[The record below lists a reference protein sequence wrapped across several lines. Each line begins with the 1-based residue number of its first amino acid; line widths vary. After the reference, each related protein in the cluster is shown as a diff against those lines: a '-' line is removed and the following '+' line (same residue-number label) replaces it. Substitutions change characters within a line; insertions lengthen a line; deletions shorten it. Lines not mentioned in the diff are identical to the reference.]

1 MDSSSGGYSS
11 EQGEPYELVFVK
23 DTAATTC
30 YGCKGRVRNK
40 PSDAPP
46 PPPHCDVFIR
56 HRERRLYN
64 RLGETKIRIS
74 STPKM
79 IYYHPVKS
87 CTNLTASDVREGKLI
102 VADDVQKNLSSL
114 HKRVL
119 FKEFGMMLNQ

>member
-1 MDSSSGGYSS
+1 MKVTPANRGALRAGVCEGHSSNNLLWL
-11 EQGEPYELVFVK
+11 QGQ
-23 DTAATTC
+23 
-30 YGCKGRVRNK
+30 VRNK
-40 PSDAPP
+40 PSDAPS

-64 RLGETKIRIS
+64 RPGETKIRIS
-74 STPKM
+74 STPEM